1 MYYLTGDGSK
11 NGVQELLLDKTE
23 KVWKSVQAMLNKKE
37 EKNQTVDKKDI
48 EGSVATAS
56 NTMPEL
62 KKFTGLTKEK
72 ANELDPAQLFGMLPV
87 ALRKVILTPATTK
100 VKVAPSLTEERVQ
113 EAIRARLKY
122 WIPKA
127 YSGSP
132 NYRKQG
138 NYAADNLLKQ
148 VGSRMPKR
156 GGEFSK
162 SKIAGHL
169 IKKAG
174 ESKASEII
182 SNFEK
187 TTNRLVAEKEAFLK
201 RPKVKDVA
209 KEEKRQRQ
217 TKVIR
222 EHMIKQFKDGKKSY
236 MWQAKYFEGAYNQW
250 KYAYNKSYKIESL
263 EDFGKEGSKSVKV
276 KVGEGSYTND
286 PDDMGKTKKVP
297 YIQFYNNTG
306 FQIELDQDEKELFYV

>member
-1 MYYLTGDGSK
+1 M
-11 NGVQELLLDKTE
+11 
-23 KVWKSVQAMLNKKE
+23 
-37 EKNQTVDKKDI
+37 
-48 EGSVATAS
+48 
-56 NTMPEL
+56 
-62 KKFTGLTKEK
+62 
-72 ANELDPAQLFGMLPV
+72 
-87 ALRKVILTPATTK
+87 
-100 VKVAPSLTEERVQ
+100 KVAPSLTEERVQ

-250 KYAYNKSYKIESL
+250 KYAYNKSYKI
-263 EDFGKEGSKSVKV
+263 GKEGSKSVKV